1 MITCIIRNGTGYSW
15 EDMVMLYMVNGHLL
29 KSLWFIWTEAVS

>member
-15 EDMVMLYMVNGHLL
+15 EDMVNGHLL
-29 KSLWFIWTEAVS
+29 KSLWFFCTEAVS